1 MKKTKNKTKRLAFLG
16 LCTALALVF
25 AYIEAMLPPLFS
37 AVPGIKLGL
46 PNIVVIFVLYRC
58 GTMPALCVSVV
69 RVAAVSLL
77 FGNPVTF
84 AYSISG
90 ALISFAVMALL
101 KRLDLFST
109 TGVSVAGGVFHN
121 VGQILMAILLLGTAE
136 LGYYLAVLAVS
147 GTISGIFIGICGA
160 LAVQKVP
167 TL

>member
-1 MKKTKNKTKRLAFLG
+1 
-16 LCTALALVF
+16 
-25 AYIEAMLPPLFS
+25 
-37 AVPGIKLGL
+37 
-46 PNIVVIFVLYRC
+46 
-58 GTMPALCVSVV
+58 MPALCVSVV
-69 RVAAVSLL
+69 RVVAVSLL

-101 KRLDLFST
+101 KRLGLFST